1 METLSAFVLWRV
13 KSHMDTCSSEYLHC
27 RGIVEYSTNT
37 DADKRLAERM
47 AAKLLTAECIWSYN
61 EYSPVC

>member
-1 METLSAFVLWRV
+1 
-13 KSHMDTCSSEYLHC
+13 MDTCSSEYLHC

-47 AAKLLTAECIWSYN
+47 AAKLLTTECIWSYD